1 MTPDA
6 DFGLCVE
13 NALNIK
19 RGYWRIK
26 ARPSFNGTRFD
37 ESSANSGHSQSYSSF
52 SQTQTYFNEVHPPSG
67 PGGGAGISPIGSGN
81 TPGSHGNE
89 GSAPGSGVGGAS
101 LKDISMDSSPASGLN
116 TESAASA
123 SAGGGQG
130 TADSWQDQFYALSD
144 QLAAD
149 SSQAQQ
155 SSTQKVE
162 FMNCVPIPCLSDL
175 TKPHAPVPI
184 LMSDFEAASMRMAFV
199 PPGTNDAVN
208 TTEPLGV
215 RDEHGGRERRGRWA

>member
-1 MTPDA
+1 MTRDS

-26 ARPSFNGTRFD
+26 ARPSFNGARFD

-52 SQTQTYFNEVHPPSG
+52 SQTQTYFSEVHPPSG

-81 TPGSHGNE
+81 TPGSQGNE
-89 GSAPGSGVGGAS
+89 GSGQGSGVGGAS

-123 SAGGGQG
+123 PTGGGQG
-130 TADSWQDQFYALSD
+130 TADLWQDQFYALSD
-144 QLAAD
+144 HTPD

-162 FMNCVPIPCLSDL
+162 FMNCAPILCLSDL
-175 TKPHAPVPI
+175 TKPPAPVPI
-184 LMSDFEAASMRMAFV
+184 LMPEFEAASMRMAFV
-199 PPGTNDAVN
+199 PPGTNNAVS

-215 RDEHGGRERRGRWA
+215 RDEHGGRERKGRWA